1 MPIKRC
7 TLPGGGKGFQWGDH
21 GKCYARRSQAVAQAR
36 AAYSAGYKEKKTTDL
51 LSLLRPILVKK

>member
-7 TLPGGGKGFQWGDH
+7 TLPGGGRGFQWGDN

-36 AAYSAGYKEKKTTDL
+36 AAHSSGYKEQNMTDL
-51 LSLLRPILVKK
+51 LRLLRK